1 MADWDEKTQVEIA
14 HQAQVAASVGQVSR
28 TPDHIIERFR
38 RCRFWWVFPKEYVFK
53 SLGQVEGKQIFD
65 FGCGTGEISTQL
77 ARMGAYVT
85 GMDISPELIETAKQ
99 RASLDG
105 VQDRMQFI
113 AGDISKSPLPENK
126 FDALVCFAVLHHLDF
141 HSVLPRLLAT
151 LKSGGLAVILEPIAF
166 SPLLQ
171 KIRDNVPIKKD
182 ADPIERQLNKE
193 DWGFVMA
200 SLADSHAT
208 FFNLF
213 GRLNR
218 LLPAK
223 GRVAKGIWIALGAV
237 DRFFLVLFPFLS
249 RFYGTTAIVG
259 RKRAD
264 S

>member
-1 MADWDEKTQVEIA
+1 MADWNEKTQVEMA

-105 VQDRMQFI
+105 VQDRTQFI

-126 FDALVCFAVLHHLDF
+126 FDALVSFAVLHHLDF
-141 HSVLPRLLAT
+141 HSVLPRLLAS
-151 LKSGGLAVILEPIAF
+151 LKPGGLAVILEPIAF

-171 KIRDNVPIKKD
+171 KIRDNVPIRKD
-182 ADPIERQLNKE
+182 ADPIERQLNKD

-200 SLADSHAT
+200 SLTDSRAT
-208 FFNLF
+208 FFSLF
-213 GRLNR
+213 ARLNR
-218 LLPAK
+218 ILPRTGLMGKIAWILL
-223 GRVAKGIWIALGAV
+223 GSI
-237 DRFFLVLFPFLS
+237 DRLLLILVPGLS

-259 RKRAD
+259 RKLTH